1 MTDTIQTEKNNAEN
15 RVTSLREALRKGRNQ
30 HIWTML
36 TDLHPAEVAHI
47 LESLPP
53 TERQFVWSMVDLEDE
68 GEILLQVNDEVRAG
82 LIKGMANDELI
93 AATDGMDM
101 DDLADLLNDL
111 PDIVIKEV
119 LHSMDN
125 QDRKRLESVLS
136 YPEDSAGGLMNTDT
150 TTVRSDVTLDVVLRY
165 LRLRGDLP
173 EFTDNMTV
181 VNRFDM
187 YLGSLS
193 LSKLITS
200 DPSLTVAEVMDS
212 DVVPISVNT
221 PAHEVAHMF
230 EKRDLISAPVIS
242 EDNRLLG
249 RITIDDVVD
258 VIRDE
263 ADHSLMSMAG
273 LHEEDDM
280 FAPVISSA
288 KRRALWLGINLL
300 TAFLAAWVIGL
311 FQGTLE
317 KVVALAVLMPIA
329 ASMGGIAGTQTLTLV
344 IRGIALGHIGKSNS
358 RWLLYKEAAVGS
370 LNGIVWAL
378 IVAGIAILWFNDLMI
393 GVFIGAAM
401 LINLIFAAVA
411 GFTIPL
417 VLRRMGI
424 DPALAGSVI
433 LTTVTDVIGYVAFL
447 GLATMYLV

>member
-1 MTDTIQTEKNNAEN
+1 MNDVAQIEQNAEA
-15 RVTSLREALRKGRNQ
+15 RLASLREALKKGRNQ
-30 HIWTML
+30 HIWSML
-36 TDLHPAEVAHI
+36 SDLHPAETAHI
-47 LESLPP
+47 LESLPS
-53 TERQFVWSMVDLEDE
+53 TERQFVWDMVDMKDE
-68 GEILLQVNDEVRAG
+68 GDILLQVNDEVRAG
-82 LIKGMANDELI
+82 LIKDMNNHELI

-111 PDIVIKEV
+111 PDMVIKEV
-119 LHSMDN
+119 LYSMDK
-125 QDRKRLESVLS
+125 QDRSRLESVLS

-150 TTVRSDVTLDVVLRY
+150 ITVRSDVTLDVVLRY

-173 EFTDNMTV
+173 EFTDNMIV

-193 LSKLITS
+193 LSKLLTS
-200 DPSLTVAEVMDS
+200 DPSRTVAEIMDTDMEAI
-212 DVVPISVNT
+212 DVNL
-221 PAHEVAHMF
+221 PAHEVAHIF

-242 EDNRLLG
+242 KDSRLLG

-273 LHEEDDM
+273 LHEEDDI

-311 FQGTLE
+311 FQVTLE

-344 IRGIALGHIGKSNS
+344 IRGMALGHIGKSNS

-370 LNGIVWAL
+370 LNGMVWAL
-378 IVAGIAILWFNDLMI
+378 IVAAIAILWFDDLMI
-393 GVFIGAAM
+393 GAFIAAAM
-401 LINLIFAAVA
+401 LINLIFAALA
-411 GFTIPL
+411 GVTIPL
-417 VLRRMGI
+417 VLRSMGI
-424 DPALAGSVI
+424 DPALAGSVL

-447 GLATMYLV
+447 GLATIYLV

>member
-1 MTDTIQTEKNNAEN
+1 MTDVAQTDKNAEA
-15 RVTSLREALRKGRNQ
+15 RIASLREALRAGRNQ
-30 HIWTML
+30 HVWTML
-36 TDLHPAEVAHI
+36 SDLHPAEIAHI
-47 LESLPP
+47 LESLPS
-53 TERQFVWSMVDLEDE
+53 TERQFVWNMVDMKDE
-68 GEILLQVNDEVRAG
+68 GDILLQVNDEVRAG
-82 LIKGMANDELI
+82 LIKGMDNEELI

-111 PDIVIKEV
+111 PDMVIKEV
-119 LHSMDN
+119 LHSMDK
-125 QDRKRLESVLS
+125 QDRSRLESVLS

-150 TTVRSDVTLDVVLRY
+150 ITVRADVTLDVVLRY

-173 EFTDNMTV
+173 EFTDNLIV

-187 YLGSLS
+187 YLGSLA
-193 LSKLITS
+193 LSRILTS
-200 DPSLTVAEVMDS
+200 DPSQTVAEVMDTEIK
-212 DVVPISVNT
+212 PISVNI
-221 PAHEVAHMF
+221 PAHEVAHLF
-230 EKRDLISAPVIS
+230 EKRDLISAAVVNEES
-242 EDNRLLG
+242 RLLG

-273 LHEEDDM
+273 LHEEDDI

-311 FQGTLE
+311 FQVTLE

-344 IRGIALGHIGKSNS
+344 IRGMALGHIGKSNS
-358 RWLLYKEAAVGS
+358 KWLLYKEAAVGS
-370 LNGIVWAL
+370 LNGVIWAL
-378 IVAGIAILWFNDLMI
+378 IVAGIAILWFGDIMI
-393 GVFIGAAM
+393 GAFIAAAM
-401 LINLIFAAVA
+401 LINLIIAALA
-411 GFTIPL
+411 GVTIPL
-417 VLRRMGI
+417 VLRGMGI

-433 LTTVTDVIGYVAFL
+433 LTTVTDVIGYLAFL
-447 GLATMYLV
+447 GLATIYLI